1 MPEEL
6 HVFLKLRILDGK
18 LKLREGESHSMFKR
32 KDFDKPEFKL
42 SVTKYVT
49 LGKFFFF
56 FFLTFLDLVP
66 SLKKQGW

>member
-1 MPEEL
+1 M
-6 HVFLKLRILDGK
+6 HSTDGK

-49 LGKFFFF
+49 LGNFF

-66 SLKKQGW
+66 SLKKQG